1 MRRQRGLTLGEVMM
15 SLAFLAVILGT
26 ALGILHWALE
36 GSRLSQGK
44 TTAAF
49 LAQKQMEALLDQEHP
64 VSAEGVFAAP
74 HQGYRWTAKVSRHE
88 DEPFLAVEVVV
99 EGSRGVRYR
108 LFTERCQDRR
118 SLVYRQANQLVKSTE
133 DLHSPEPVFAN
144 FDSNDFSIAPD
155 GKTVAYVELV
165 DGLPQIFSR
174 STDPPGAGTQ
184 LFLAPEGAR
193 EPRYSPDGT
202 QLSFTTQK
210 DGYSQVDVYQ
220 LANRTI
226 AHRSANDHHDGSA
239 AWMPDSRG
247 LLFCRDGQK
256 LILQNGG
263 GAETVLDENEEGW
276 NATPDPSPDGKSLVL
291 MSSRDG
297 NPEIYSLQISNRR
310 WTRLTNDP
318 GYDSQPHFSRDG
330 KRILFARSPGEDQ
343 PSKLYS
349 MNGDGS
355 ALTLLTPDEEGEDPT
370 WAP

>member
-15 SLAFLAVILGT
+15 SLALLAVILGT

-49 LAQKQMEALLDQEHP
+49 LAQKQMEALLDQDHP
-64 VSAEGVFAAP
+64 VSANGVFAAP
-74 HQGYRWTAKVSRHE
+74 HEGYRWSAKVSEHKE
-88 DEPFLAVEVVV
+88 EPLLKLEIVV
-99 EGSRGVRYR
+99 EGRRGVRYR
-108 LFTERCQDRR
+108 LFTERCRDRR

-133 DLHSPEPVFAN
+133 DVHSPEPVFAD
-144 FDSNDFSIAPD
+144 FVSNDFSLAPD
-155 GKTVAYVELV
+155 GKTIAYVELEN
-165 DGLPQIFSR
+165 GLPQIFSR
-174 STDPPGAGTQ
+174 STDPPGPGSR

-193 EPRYSPDGT
+193 EPRYSPDGS
-202 QLSFTTQK
+202 QLAYTTQK

-220 LANRTI
+220 MGGGTLT
-226 AHRSANDHHDGSA
+226 HRSSNGHHDGSP

-256 LILQNGG
+256 LILQKD
-263 GAETVLDENEEGW
+263 GAETVLDENEDGW
-276 NATPDPSPDGKSLVL
+276 NATPDCSPDGKSLVL

-297 NPEIYSLQISNRR
+297 NPEIYCLQISNRR

-318 GYDSQPHFSRDG
+318 GYDAQPHFSRDG

-349 MNGDGS
+349 MNADGS

-370 WAP
+370 WVP